1 MGKQLG
7 IASVI
12 AFAVLA
18 AGCDSRP
25 DPFAFKDD
33 VQTNTQADSD
43 TLDLTFTDRDG
54 NPVELK
60 SYRGKK
66 NVVLVMTRGMIGYSF
81 CAYCSG
87 QTSRLISNYKEFAR
101 RDAEVLLVIPGP
113 KDRVEQ
119 FLTKAR
125 ADAGDRAVPF
135 PVLFDEDYRAVNRL
149 GIRAEQAKPSTY
161 ILDKQGQVRF
171 AYVGATMTDR
181 PSIKAMLRQLDAI
194 PAS

>member
-1 MGKQLG
+1 MGKP
-7 IASVI
+7 
-12 AFAVLA
+12 FAVASLVALAALA

-33 VQTNTQADSD
+33 VQTNTQADAD

-60 SYRGKK
+60 SYRGQK
-66 NVVLVMTRGMIGYSF
+66 NVVLVMTRGMIGVSF
-81 CAYCSG
+81 CTYCSG
-87 QTSRLISNYKEFAR
+87 QTTRLISNYKEFTR
-101 RDAEVLLVIPGP
+101 RNAEVLLIVPGP

-119 FLTKAR
+119 FLSKAR

-171 AYVGATMTDR
+171 AYVGSTITDR
-181 PSIKAMLRQLDAI
+181 PSIKAMLQQLDAI
-194 PAS
+194 GK